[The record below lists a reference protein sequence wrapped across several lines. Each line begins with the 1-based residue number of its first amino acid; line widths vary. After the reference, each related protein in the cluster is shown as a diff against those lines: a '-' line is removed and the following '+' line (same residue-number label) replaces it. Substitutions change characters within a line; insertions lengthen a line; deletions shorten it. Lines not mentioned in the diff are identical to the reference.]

1 MASRFIEENKMLKK
15 VDTKKWAWVALFLIL
30 VLFFTKI
37 TPLVVFD
44 SDDWLYV
51 SYRRMPVPIWGHW
64 NPSRVFPELLMPFVS
79 SLGALV
85 LYPLTGDYMGTLTLV
100 FAVTVSLVIVV
111 YIYAACKLVQSKM
124 AISPR
129 LALGVSVLF
138 LILHF
143 LIFKVGDGENYSL
156 FYAND
161 VTCYFYYTIP
171 SLLSFILI
179 AALELHP
186 EWCDLTNGKF
196 HWRKALVILVAY
208 LLVYSNLYC
217 SYLLTLWCGLRIL
230 LKIKKPFSLKKLVG
244 KSVFE
249 CLVILAWFVSL
260 VFELSGGRAQDF
272 SEKSIAE
279 KLAQALTS
287 YAKIQYSTAFLMF
300 AVVCIAVGGVLL
312 FRNRKEEQTVTTLK
326 MLAYMLVFFVLSIV
340 YLILLS
346 AVTTPT
352 YVSRPE
358 VLLGAYTWGLAIL
371 GVLVAYILKKV
382 PALKLLLPVTIFLLF
397 FELNCYGRAFRS
409 NEFGNVNVDA
419 MTDIGNDMVQQFIDA
434 TEQGAESLEL
444 HIPDLGGKW
453 PLTQSFL
460 GERISHTLY
469 KHRVIP
475 YEIDTVAVLDDSF
488 NAKYRIQYDG
498 NQ

>member
-1 MASRFIEENKMLKK
+1 MLKK
-15 VDTKKWAWVALFLIL
+15 VGVQKWTWVVLFLLL

-244 KSVFE
+244 NSVFE

-272 SEKSIAE
+272 GEETIAA
-279 KLAQALTS
+279 KLAQALVS
-287 YAKIQYSTAFLMF
+287 YAKIQYSTVFLIF

-312 FRNRKEEQTVTTLK
+312 FQNRKEEQARTTQKILV
-326 MLAYMLVFFVLSIV
+326 YMLVSFVLSVV
-340 YLILLS
+340 YLLLLS

-382 PALKLLLPVTIFLLF
+382 PAFKLVLPLLGCLF
-397 FELNCYGRAFRS
+397 FFGLNSY
-409 NEFGNVNVDA
+409 NMEFVATAYAEVNVFT
-419 MTDIGNDMVQQFIDA
+419 MHDIGNDLVQQFIDA
-434 TEQGAESLEL
+434 TEKGEDCLEL

-453 PLTQSFL
+453 PLPQEIL

-475 YEIDTVAVLDDSF
+475 YEIDTVVVLDDSF
-488 NAKYRIQYDG
+488 NAKYWIQYDE